1 MHPNKP
7 EKAQQKKPYAHLTSW
22 RESFVTL
29 KQPQVISMLFLGISA
44 GIPLLLIFSSLSL
57 WLREAGV
64 DRSAVTYFSWAALGY
79 SFKFVWAP
87 LVDRLSVPIL
97 TAWLGRRRSWL
108 LLSQLMVIV
117 SITAMALIDPASQPL
132 TGMAIAAVFLG
143 FSAATQDIVI
153 DAYRIESAEDKL
165 QAMMSASYIAGY
177 RIGMLIAGAGAL
189 YMAAY
194 LGSTTDQYNYLAWQA
209 TYLVMAATMFIG
221 LATTLLIS
229 EPTLTDSQ
237 SKPVKN
243 EMGFLLLFACCVL
256 GFIGCYVISADFSQ
270 LIGQKLQQYIDNTL
284 FVAFVIELLRLVSAL
299 CVAIAIAKL
308 LIKAHIVEQTQFQK
322 AYIDPVNDFFQRYGL
337 TLAWTLLVL
346 IGFYRISDIVLGVI
360 SNVFYQD
367 LGFSKTAIA
376 NAVKMFGL
384 LMTIVGGFFGGIL
397 AIRFGVIKI
406 LFLGAALSS
415 ATNLLFVVLAQA
427 GQDINLLYVVV
438 AADNLSAGLASA
450 AFVAFL
456 SSLTNISFTATQYAI
471 FSSLMTLLPKVI
483 GGYSGS
489 IVEGVGYEMFFTITA
504 LMGLPV
510 LLLIAH
516 IGKQFN
522 NKQQFGKK

>member
-1 MHPNKP
+1 
-7 EKAQQKKPYAHLTSW
+7 
-22 RESFVTL
+22 
-29 KQPQVISMLFLGISA
+29 
-44 GIPLLLIFSSLSL
+44 
-57 WLREAGV
+57 
-64 DRSAVTYFSWAALGY
+64 
-79 SFKFVWAP
+79 
-87 LVDRLSVPIL
+87 
-97 TAWLGRRRSWL
+97 
-108 LLSQLMVIV
+108 
-117 SITAMALIDPASQPL
+117 
-132 TGMAIAAVFLG
+132 
-143 FSAATQDIVI
+143 
-153 DAYRIESAEDKL
+153 
-165 QAMMSASYIAGY
+165 
-177 RIGMLIAGAGAL
+177 
-189 YMAAY
+189 
-194 LGSTTDQYNYLAWQA
+194 
-209 TYLVMAATMFIG
+209 
-221 LATTLLIS
+221 
-229 EPTLTDSQ
+229 
-237 SKPVKN
+237 
-243 EMGFLLLFACCVL
+243 MGFLLLFACCVL

-270 LIGQKLQQYIDNTL
+270 LIGQKLQQYLDNKL
-284 FVAFVIELLRLVSAL
+284 FVAFVIELLRLAIAL

-308 LIKAHIVEQTQFQK
+308 LIKTHIVEQTQFQK

-337 TLAWTLLVL
+337 TLALILLVL
-346 IGFYRISDIVLGVI
+346 IGFYRISDIKLVLFQCVLPRSWI
-360 SNVFYQD
+360 
-367 LGFSKTAIA
+367 SKTAIA

-384 LMTIVGGFFGGIL
+384 LMTIVGGFLGGIL

-427 GQDINLLYVVV
+427 GQDINLLYIVV

-456 SSLTNISFTATQYAI
+456 SSLTNVSFTATQYAI

-522 NKQQFGKK
+522 NKQ